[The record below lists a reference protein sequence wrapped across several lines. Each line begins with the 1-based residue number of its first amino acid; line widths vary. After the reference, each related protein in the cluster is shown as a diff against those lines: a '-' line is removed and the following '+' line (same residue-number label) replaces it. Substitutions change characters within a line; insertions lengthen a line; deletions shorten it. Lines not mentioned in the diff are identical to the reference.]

1 MGVAVTITRFE
12 HSVAELRGI
21 AVRSVDGAVACRLLA
36 IAHVL
41 QGASRAEAA
50 ASCGM
55 DRQTLRDWVHR
66 FNAEGLAGL
75 TNRTSPGRS
84 PALSDAQMAE
94 LKGVVLAGPDLATH
108 GVVRWRCSDLR
119 EVIAGRFGV
128 QVHERTV
135 GKLLRRVHLTR
146 LQPRPHNP
154 KRDEAAQEVFKKAFP
169 PS

>member
-12 HSVAELRGI
+12 HSVAELRGL
-21 AVRSVDGAVACRLLA
+21 AARSVDGAVACRLLA

-41 QGASRAEAA
+41 DGASRAEAA

-66 FNAEGLAGL
+66 FNAQGLAGL

-94 LKGVVLAGPDLATH
+94 LKGLVLAGPDLVTH

-135 GKLLRRVHLTR
+135 GKLLRRVRLTR

-154 KRDEAAQEVFKKAFP
+154 KRDEAAQEAFKKAFP

>member
-1 MGVAVTITRFE
+1 MAVTITRFE
-12 HSVAELRGI
+12 HSVAELRGL
-21 AVRSVDGAVACRLLA
+21 AARSVDGAVACRLLA

-94 LKGVVLAGPDLATH
+94 LKDVVLAGPDLATH

-135 GKLLRRVHLTR
+135 GKLLRRVRLTR

-154 KRDEAAQEVFKKAFP
+154 KRDEAAQEVFKKVFP